1 LGAAV
6 AMAEQAEP
14 DKGPPV
20 DAFIGARPTPV
31 MACGLSGDKGPPV
44 DAFIGARPTPVM
56 ACGLSGPIR
65 NTIDV
70 VVRDVEVGRN
80 ARRCRLG

>member
-14 DKGPPV
+14 
-20 DAFIGARPTPV
+20 
-31 MACGLSGDKGPPV
+31 DKGPPV